1 MRKAKLIAVLMS
13 LLVAGS
19 LFISC
24 EKEKE
29 VVEEKPVTLVV
40 SSRLYSPASEQK
52 FLYDEVFPEF
62 ETENNVIV
70 KFEILEDDPLLKRAR
85 LQSETGRVT
94 SDVVIVH
101 NGRMNE
107 WIEGDFIEVLP
118 VDQWSGRTFSAAFLD
133 SITSGG
139 KTYFAPV
146 GGDVYLLLANQ
157 NAMKYLPA
165 VADVQNITWEQY
177 IDWAVAIAD
186 GEGEGK
192 TAVTGV
198 PMKSL
203 IYMYGGMFLSYG
215 GEFPVINSEGAV
227 EGWKL
232 LTKMKNAYSPTVMT
246 YDNVTSPMKSGETWL
261 TVAHMARVGEAYRAN
276 PANYV
281 LAPAP
286 KGPNGI
292 GSIAGTSGF
301 AVLKGAENREMAL
314 KFIEFMTRPEIAV
327 KVAKGTGG
335 FLPPI
340 DEAISE
346 LGDSPTDEVI
356 KKGVMVLQNG
366 VVSGVP
372 GGDYTSWGA
381 VKQVYDDV
389 FVEMILGTG
398 VYDQALIDE
407 AQAKLEALKK

>member
-1 MRKAKLIAVLMS
+1 MRKAIVLTILIS
-13 LLVAGS
+13 LLAIGNLFAGGGQ
-19 LFISC
+19 
-24 EKEKE
+24 EQMAGED
-29 VVEEKPVTLVV
+29 KPVTLVV
-40 SSRLYSPASEQK
+40 SSRLYSPATEQK
-52 FLYDEVFPEF
+52 FLYDEIFPEF
-62 ETENNVIV
+62 EEENNVIV
-70 KFEILEDDPLLKRAR
+70 KFEILDDDALLKRAK

-94 SDVVIVH
+94 SDVVIAH

-107 WIEGDFIEVLP
+107 WINGDYIEVLP
-118 VDQWSGRTFSAAFLD
+118 VQEWPGRTFSAAFLD

-157 NAMKYLPA
+157 NAMKYLPSG
-165 VADVQNITWEQY
+165 ADVQNITWEQY
-177 IDWAVAIAD
+177 IDWAVAVAE

-215 GEFPVINSEGAV
+215 GEFPVINSEGAIKA
-227 EGWKL
+227 WKL

-246 YDNVTSPMKSGETWL
+246 YDNVTAPMKSGETWL

-301 AVLKGAENREMAL
+301 AVLKGAENSEMAM

-340 DEAISE
+340 DEAIAE
-346 LGDSPTDEVI
+346 LGDTPTDEVI

-381 VKQVYDDV
+381 VKQVYDDI
-389 FVEMILGTG
+389 FREMIIGTG
-398 VYDQALIDE
+398 VYDQALIDD
-407 AQAKLEALKK
+407 AQMKLEALKK

>member
-1 MRKAKLIAVLMS
+1 MRKALVLTFLIVL
-13 LLVAGS
+13 LTTAHVFAAGGQ
-19 LFISC
+19 
-24 EKEKE
+24 EQGAG
-29 VVEEKPVTLVV
+29 EEKPVTLVV

-52 FLYDEVFPEF
+52 FLYDEIFPEF
-62 ETENNVIV
+62 EQENNVIV
-70 KFEILEDDPLLKRAR
+70 KFEILSDEDLLKRA
-85 LQSETGRVT
+85 QVQKETGRVT
-94 SDVVIVH
+94 ADVVIAH

-107 WIEGDFIEVLP
+107 WIDNDYIEVLP
-118 VDQWSGRTFSAAFLD
+118 VEKWPGRTFSSAFLD

-165 VADVQNITWEQY
+165 GADVQNLSWEQY
-177 IDWAVAIAD
+177 IDWAVAIAE

-192 TAVTGV
+192 TAVTGI
-198 PMKSL
+198 PQKSL

-215 GEFPVINSEGAV
+215 GEFPVINSEGAMT
-227 EGWKL
+227 GWKL

-246 YDNVTSPMKSGETWL
+246 YDNVTAPMKSGETWL

-276 PANYV
+276 PSNYV

-286 KGPNGI
+286 KGPEGI

-301 AVLKGAENREMAL
+301 AVLKGAENRDMAL

-340 DEAISE
+340 DEAIEE

-356 KKGVMVLQNG
+356 KKGVLVLQNG

-372 GGDYTSWGA
+372 GSDYTSWGA

-389 FVEMILGTG
+389 FKDMIIGTG
-398 VYDQALIDE
+398 VFDVALINE
-407 AQAKLEALKK
+407 AQKKIDALKK